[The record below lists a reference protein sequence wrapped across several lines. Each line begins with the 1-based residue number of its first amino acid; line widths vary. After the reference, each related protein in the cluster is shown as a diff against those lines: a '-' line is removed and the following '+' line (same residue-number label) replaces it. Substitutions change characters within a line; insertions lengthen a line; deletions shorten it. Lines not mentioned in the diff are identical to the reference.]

1 VNYAR
6 AGKGPEAVAETEKAV
21 ALRPWDSLTL
31 YNAACTYGVLNMKQE
46 ALATFRWAIE
56 AGYRN
61 PQWAARDKDLACLH
75 DDPEFARLINEQ
87 PPKT

>member
-1 VNYAR
+1 MNYAR
-6 AGKGPEAVAETEKAV
+6 AGKSKEAVAETEKAV
-21 ALRPWDSLTL
+21 AMRPWDSLTL

-61 PQWAARDKDLACLH
+61 AQWAARDKDLVCLH
-75 DDPEFARLINEQ
+75 NDPEFERLLKGQ
-87 PPKT
+87 PQKN